1 MDKSALYLI
10 SLGAKR
16 DPICFYSPYYGDPE
30 SVADRFFKLHLSCTF
45 ACGDAME
52 FFKANPELE
61 FARDP
66 DMRTDYHY
74 VLDSEGQLSVLRPKA
89 SECLFEGAWYSF
101 VNTYGSQEFLHLFEV
116 PGFEQKRVMRLS
128 QAKQW
133 VQDLRQAYEERGA
146 EQSTLAEDIALEIQR
161 IESSRIIFLKRGD

>member
-1 MDKSALYLI
+1 MNKSALYLFTI
-10 SLGAKR
+10 PR
-16 DPICFYSPYYGDPE
+16 EEDPIVFFSPYYGDPE

-66 DMRTDYHY
+66 DMRTDYQY
-74 VLDSEGQLSVLRPKA
+74 VFNGEGQLRVLRAKA
-89 SECLFEGAWYSF
+89 SECVFEGAWYSF
-101 VNTYGSQEFLHLFEV
+101 VNTYGSEEFLHLFEV
-116 PGFEQKRVMRLS
+116 PGFAQKRVMRLS

-133 VQDLRQAYEERGA
+133 VQDLRQEYEETRT
-146 EQSTLAEDIALEIQR
+146 EQSTLVEDIEVEIQR
-161 IESSRIIFLKRGD
+161 IESSRVIF